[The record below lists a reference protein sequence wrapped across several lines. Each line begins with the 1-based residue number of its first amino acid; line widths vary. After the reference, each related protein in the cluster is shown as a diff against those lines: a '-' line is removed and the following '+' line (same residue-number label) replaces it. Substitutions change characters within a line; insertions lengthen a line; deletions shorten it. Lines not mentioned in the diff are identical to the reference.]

1 MHVTGKERMAT
12 ERKKAHIVMFD
23 NLAPLAY
30 VLPLNFHFPSV
41 QSVLVYSLVF
51 CTPFGLSIRKHREW
65 LRTMTLMSCAGLSC
79 SR

>member
-12 ERKKAHIVMFD
+12 ERKKAHIVTFD

-41 QSVLVYSLVF
+41 QSGIFAGFLHTLW
-51 CTPFGLSIRKHREW
+51 PFNQKTQGVAENNDVDVVR
-65 LRTMTLMSCAGLSC
+65 
-79 SR
+79 